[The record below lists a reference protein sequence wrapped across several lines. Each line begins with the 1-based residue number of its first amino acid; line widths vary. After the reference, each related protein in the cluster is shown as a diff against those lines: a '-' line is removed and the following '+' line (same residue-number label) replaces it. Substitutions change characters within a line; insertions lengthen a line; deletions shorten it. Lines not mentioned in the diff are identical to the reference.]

1 MITVYRFL
9 HVLLAFVWFAAVLA
23 AHWNGMQARRSNS
36 WSARAT
42 LFGVNRGLS
51 MMIALPSL
59 IGLGLV
65 GNVFA
70 MQMGYSM
77 KSSLS
82 FMMAN
87 GLWSVLVLITLVL
100 EMPTA
105 GALGAL
111 SHAAAEAGATNEPA
125 GWSREFGR
133 WRAANGVLLLGFLLL
148 LGVMVSPW
156 AARP

>member
-1 MITVYRFL
+1 MITAYRFL
-9 HVLLAFVWFAAVLA
+9 HVLLAFVWFAAVFA
-23 AHWNGMQARRSNS
+23 AHWNAMQAK
-36 WSARAT
+36 RAT
-42 LFGVNRGLS
+42 SWTTRAALFSVNRGLS
-51 MMIALPSL
+51 VMIALPSL

-82 FMMAN
+82 FMIAN
-87 GLWSVLVLITLVL
+87 GLWSVLVMFTLVL

-111 SHAAAEAGATNEPA
+111 SHAAAGANASTEPS
-125 GWSREFGR
+125 GWSRELGR
-133 WRAANGVLLLGFLLL
+133 WRAANGILLLGFLVL

>member
-9 HVLLAFVWFAAVLA
+9 HVLLAFAWFAAVFA

>member
-1 MITVYRFL
+1 MLVAYRFL
-9 HVLLAFVWFAAVLA
+9 HVLLAFVWFAAVFA
-23 AHWNGMQARRSNS
+23 AHWNVLQAKRSTS
-36 WSARAT
+36 WSTRAA
-42 LFGVNRGLS
+42 LFALNRGLS
-51 MMIALPSL
+51 TMIALPSL

-77 KSSLS
+77 KTSIP
-82 FMMAN
+82 FMVAN
-87 GLWSVLVLITLVL
+87 GLWTVVLLLTLVL

-111 SHAAAEAGATNEPA
+111 AHAAADSGANTEPA
-125 GWSREFGR
+125 GWSRELAR
-133 WRAANGVLLLGFLLL
+133 WRAANGLLLLGFFLL

-156 AARP
+156 AMQH

>member
-1 MITVYRFL
+1 MITAYRFL
-9 HVLLAFVWFAAVLA
+9 HVLLAFVWFAAVFA
-23 AHWNGMQARRSNS
+23 AHWNAMQAK
-36 WSARAT
+36 RAT
-42 LFGVNRGLS
+42 SWATRAALFAVNRGLS
-51 MMIALPSL
+51 VMIALPSL

-82 FMMAN
+82 FMIAN
-87 GLWSVLVLITLVL
+87 GLWSVLVLLTLVL

-111 SHAAAEAGATNEPA
+111 SHAAAEANASTEPA
-125 GWSREFGR
+125 GWSRELGR
-133 WRAANGVLLLGFLLL
+133 WRAANGILLLGFLVL